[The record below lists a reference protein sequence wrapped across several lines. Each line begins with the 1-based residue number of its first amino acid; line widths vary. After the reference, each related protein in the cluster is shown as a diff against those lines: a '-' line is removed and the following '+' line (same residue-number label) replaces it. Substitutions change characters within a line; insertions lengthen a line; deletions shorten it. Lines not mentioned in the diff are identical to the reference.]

1 VPKKKDVSLKSVL
14 TTIEKQLGET
24 LAAKSSK
31 VIEKKG
37 GQQLSKHD
45 NNENT

>member
-31 VIEKKG
+31 VIEKG